1 MDYHTFPVENADRLE
16 DAPARYRS
24 LSAEELVWAISPDPD
39 DAVVDLGSGTGF
51 YTDDVAPHVGR
62 VHAVDV
68 QSGMHDRYRANGVPD
83 NVSLVLS
90 DTDPLPFDDDAMDAV
105 YTTNTFHELPQTA
118 VTESARVLRPGGRF
132 VVADWSAEGRGE
144 RGPPLDQRHSADSAG
159 AVLDDAGF
167 EVTFEA
173 VRPETFLLVASPERH
188 R

>member
-1 MDYHTFPVENADRLE
+1 MDYHTFSVENADRLE
-16 DAPARYRS
+16 DAAARYRHC
-24 LSAEELVWAISPDPD
+24 SAEELVWALAPGAD

-68 QSGMHDRYRANGVPD
+68 QEGMHDRYRAKGVPE

-90 DTDPLPFDDDAMDAV
+90 DTDPLPFDDDAIDAV
-105 YTTNTFHELPQTA
+105 YTTNTFHELPRGA

-144 RGPPLDQRHSADSAG
+144 RGPPLDQRHTADSAG
-159 AVLDDAGF
+159 TILAGADF
-167 EVTFEA
+167 SVEFEA
-173 VRPETFLLVASPERH
+173 VRPETFLLVGVAGE
-188 R
+188 